1 MSISGDS
8 VEADV
13 AAVWSRTLTNFNIG
27 PQDNFFDL
35 GGDSLQMMDM
45 LFTLSKKYGIEIE
58 PQLLFEDASLQGFSA
73 LIAQRMT
80 VAAPGREDLG

>member
-1 MSISGDS
+1 MTIFGEN

-13 AAVWSRTLTNFNIG
+13 TAVWSQTLANFSIG
-27 PQDNFFDL
+27 PEDNFFDL

-45 LFTLSKKYGIEIE
+45 LFTLSKKFGIEIE

-73 LIAQRMT
+73 LIAERMT
-80 VAAPGREDLG
+80 VAASGREDLG